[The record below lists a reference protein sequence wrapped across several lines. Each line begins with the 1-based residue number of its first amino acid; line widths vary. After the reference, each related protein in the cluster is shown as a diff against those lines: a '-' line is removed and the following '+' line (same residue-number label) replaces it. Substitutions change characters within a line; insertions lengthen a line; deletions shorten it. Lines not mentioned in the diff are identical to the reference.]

1 MAAHSKDKTPH
12 KKTAKSR
19 VTGATPKKPAATP
32 SKKNAQK
39 REKGGKDEDKEGD
52 DEGVTV
58 NWDRDDHEL
67 SWKLLTAIT
76 DDLDIQNTLFPPPG
90 SNASTKHGGGKRKAD
105 HHWELCKT
113 IFTGHPEYGPT
124 FEAIKSGDAGERRR
138 WSSKI
143 KNRLQRMVTLTVK
156 AKNMLGQTGE
166 GIIHES
172 DINMEATSSEFRN
185 KWELVKADCPYFFQ
199 MRDLVAQRPNH
210 APVGLGN
217 SASSVDG
224 GVMLDNV
231 AVELGDADTSD
242 TSGDEREHER
252 ETQPGP
258 DGNVSGADEDPD
270 GVEVDTGVGGGSD
283 SDSDQSDG
291 ANVVD
296 AGSETGERT
305 GKRKKTDG
313 AHHKKKTPARPNKS
327 APAPAGVGGSER
339 SKTKGKKFKG
349 ALDLEELAK
358 AEETTKQQ
366 ELELAR
372 DKIRYNTTKL
382 KSKTELKMQRE
393 KMKFELRRLQ
403 MEQRKDLMLA
413 QMRLKAAPSGSE
425 VPTTPISASRP
436 STPSASTY
444 FTPDSGS
451 HAAGL
456 PPLPDFFHAPLGL
469 GPEDPYAASSSTQD
483 AMGQPFQGHDMFTI
497 P

>member
-1 MAAHSKDKTPH
+1 
-12 KKTAKSR
+12 
-19 VTGATPKKPAATP
+19 
-32 SKKNAQK
+32 
-39 REKGGKDEDKEGD
+39 
-52 DEGVTV
+52 
-58 NWDRDDHEL
+58 
-67 SWKLLTAIT
+67 
-76 DDLDIQNTLFPPPG
+76 
-90 SNASTKHGGGKRKAD
+90 
-105 HHWELCKT
+105 
-113 IFTGHPEYGPT
+113 
-124 FEAIKSGDAGERRR
+124 
-138 WSSKI
+138 
-143 KNRLQRMVTLTVK
+143 
-156 AKNMLGQTGE
+156 
-166 GIIHES
+166 
-172 DINMEATSSEFRN
+172 
-185 KWELVKADCPYFFQ
+185 
-199 MRDLVAQRPNH
+199 
-210 APVGLGN
+210 
-217 SASSVDG
+217 
-224 GVMLDNV
+224 MLDNV
-231 AVELGDADTSD
+231 VVELGDADTSD

-258 DGNVSGADEDPD
+258 DGNVSG
-270 GVEVDTGVGGGSD
+270 VGGGSD

-291 ANVVD
+291 ADVVD

-313 AHHKKKTPARPNKS
+313 AHRKKKTPARPNKS

-436 STPSASTY
+436 STPSSTY

-469 GPEDPYAASSSTQD
+469 GPDDPYAASSSTQD